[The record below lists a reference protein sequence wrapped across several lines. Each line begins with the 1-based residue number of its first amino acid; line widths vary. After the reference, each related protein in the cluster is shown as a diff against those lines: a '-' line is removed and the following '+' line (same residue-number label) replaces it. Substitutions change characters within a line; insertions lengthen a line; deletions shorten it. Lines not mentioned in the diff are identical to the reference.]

1 MVFLSNGQN
10 KPLSELINSADSG
23 WSLVQEWLKNAEVK
37 VEILPRDLLK
47 AEDNLLKAQV
57 STRSPMGSVIYETG
71 GIIVENGL
79 LRILGSGNKN
89 LNRGIMDWNL
99 NKSYKDNDKPKF
111 LLIADDIF
119 GGFFAINGGSFS
131 IESLGKVFYLSP
143 DTLKWENLDITY
155 SDFLVFAF
163 SKQINEFYADFKWKT
178 FDNDSL
184 NFDNDEAFS
193 FYPYLYT
200 KEGKD
205 IEKVSKKSVPIQ
217 ELWELN
223 IDLQKELFKN

>member
-131 IESLGKVFYLSP
+131 I
-143 DTLKWENLDITY
+143 
-155 SDFLVFAF
+155 
-163 SKQINEFYADFKWKT
+163 
-178 FDNDSL
+178 
-184 NFDNDEAFS
+184 S
-193 FYPYLYT
+193 FPSFVY
-200 KEGKD
+200 K
-205 IEKVSKKSVPIQ
+205 
-217 ELWELN
+217 
-223 IDLQKELFKN
+223 